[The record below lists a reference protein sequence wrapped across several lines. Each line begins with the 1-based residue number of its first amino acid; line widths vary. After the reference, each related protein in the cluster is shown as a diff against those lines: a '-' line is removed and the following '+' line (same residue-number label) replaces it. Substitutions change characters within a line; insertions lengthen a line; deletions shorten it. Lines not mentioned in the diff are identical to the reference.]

1 MAFYMTLQLQYNV
14 ITKFRTQYLKLQVVN
29 FLLCRMSFGMLLIQF
44 SYRYLAI
51 LIPWDGLQTVPKP
64 NSGNDLCL

>member
-51 LIPWDGLQTVPKP
+51 LIP
-64 NSGNDLCL
+64 